1 MSYGRTTEGAQ
12 VSYGREQ
19 LQAGRHQAVVLLLL
33 LHIPV
38 LWVFGARADWS
49 VGHVAVEVLLPLLGF
64 ATVAWYVRSPRLAA
78 GAAAIGLMYIS
89 AVLVHVTGGVTE
101 AHFYFF
107 VAFGLVA
114 LYRDWAVFFAAAG
127 FAVGHHVVFAL
138 AGGALFEQPYQIE
151 RPLFWAAVH
160 VSFVTVVTAV
170 QAVGMYDV
178 ARSVRARTAAETSA
192 RRAEER
198 RRTALHL
205 HDNVV
210 QALATANYAA
220 SLGEGQT
227 ASESIARALQTS
239 RELVTE
245 LLADSPIDD
254 QVLLR
259 DRPALTER

>member
-1 MSYGRTTEGAQ
+1 M
-12 VSYGREQ
+12 SYGREQ
-19 LQAGRHQAVVLLLL
+19 LEAGRHQAVVLLLL

-38 LWVFGARADWS
+38 LWIFGVRADWS
-49 VGHVAVEVLLPLLGF
+49 LAHVAAEVILPLLGF
-64 ATVAWYVRSPRLAA
+64 AAVAWYVRHPRVAA
-78 GAAAIGLMYIS
+78 GAGAIGLMYIS
-89 AVLVHVTGGVTE
+89 AALVHATGGVTE

-107 VAFGLVA
+107 VSFGLVA
-114 LYRDWAVFFAAAG
+114 LYRDWVVFFAAAG
-127 FAVGHHVVFAL
+127 FAVAHHVLFAIT
-138 AGGALFEQPYQIE
+138 GGALFEQPYQVE

-160 VSFVTVVTAV
+160 VSFVAVVTAV

-178 ARSVRARTAAETSA
+178 ARSVRARTAAETAS
-192 RRAEER
+192 RTAEER

-210 QALATANYAA
+210 QALATANYAS
-220 SLGEGQT
+220 SLGEEQAT
-227 ASESIARALQTS
+227 NDAIRRALETS

-259 DRPALTER
+259 DQPALAER